1 MIGKLKIH
9 IPKPKMLALA
19 EVIFLTKYFSNRKE
33 LQVTGY
39 KESPWKMQ
47 FTRHIDK
54 HPRRSSKHTFS
65 HLNRTIRS

>member
-1 MIGKLKIH
+1 MIGKSKIH

-19 EVIFLTKYFSNRKE
+19 EVIFLSKYFSNRKE
-33 LQVTGY
+33 LQVTGH

-54 HPRRSSKHTFS
+54 APKEEQ
-65 HLNRTIRS
+65 